1 MVYRHFPKENMEHK
15 PDTIKI
21 AINHKEE
28 ISATHAD
35 LHVTVKGS
43 SLVSGE
49 EAMKKAKEV
58 NQLTEALTSFGV
70 KSEAI
75 KLQGVHLETESGVLL
90 KSSSAVYRLKIR
102 CEDLNQLAGM
112 LDIISSQKNSTLE
125 QIEWKYN
132 EDETRNKMLQ
142 VAIEKAKTKAEQVAG
157 SLNVKLLGVYDFI
170 ENIYDEET
178 PVMRPQ
184 AVMMKS
190 RAASADAPSLS
201 MDIAH
206 SKTIYV
212 NVEIWYRV
220 SAF

>member
-1 MVYRHFPKENMEHK
+1 MEHK

-21 AINHKEE
+21 SVNHKEE

-58 NQLTEALTSFGV
+58 NQLVEALASFKV
-70 KSEAI
+70 KEEAI

-125 QIEWKYN
+125 RIEWKYS
-132 EDETRNKMLQ
+132 EDETRNKMLK

-178 PVMRPQ
+178 PVFQPQ
-184 AVMMKS
+184 MMMKS

-201 MDIAH
+201 MDIQH
-206 SKTIYV
+206 SKTIHV